1 MNYNYLKILD
11 KKSYMNKLNE
21 KHKIIIII
29 STIMVIGLGYYVY
42 SKENSK
48 NEMSDLQVEEGNI
61 ENNQSI
67 KEEKKI
73 KVHISGAI
81 KNEGVF
87 ELDEN
92 SRIIDVI
99 QQAGG
104 LTEQSYTKYINLAEM
119 LEDGSKIY
127 IPTKEEI
134 ENQEKQNEEQ
144 ENKKDIETFK
154 NTITINQNENNQKY
168 KSTNQKIKKININT
182 ATQEELDSLPGVGA
196 STANKILNYR
206 KENGKFKTKED
217 IKNVSGIGESKFNK
231 IKDLIEV

>member
-11 KKSYMNKLNE
+11 KKSYMNKLNK

-104 LTEQSYTKYINLAEM
+104 LTEQSYTKHINLAEM

-134 ENQEKQNEEQ
+134 ENQKKQNEEQ

-154 NTITINQNENNQKY
+154 NTITINQNENNQNY

>member
-1 MNYNYLKILD
+1 
-11 KKSYMNKLNE
+11 MNKLN
-21 KHKIIIII
+21 KKQKIIIII
-29 STIMVIGLGYYVY
+29 STIMVIGLSYYVY
-42 SKENSK
+42 SKEKGK
-48 NEMSDLQVEEGNI
+48 NEISDLQIEETNI
-61 ENNQSI
+61 EDKEII
-67 KEEKKI
+67 KEKIKI

-92 SRIIDVI
+92 SRIIDAI
-99 QQAGG
+99 EKAGG
-104 LTEQSYTKYINLAEM
+104 LTEQAYTKHINLAEV

-134 ENQEKQNEEQ
+134 ENQEKQNNEKQNNEDV
-144 ENKKDIETFK
+144 ESFK
-154 NTITINQNENNQKY
+154 NTNSINPKENNQNY

-182 ATQEELDSLPGVGA
+182 ATQEELDSLPGVGT

>member
-11 KKSYMNKLNE
+11 KKSYMNKLNK

>member
-11 KKSYMNKLNE
+11 KKSYMNKLN
-21 KHKIIIII
+21 KKYKIIIII

-134 ENQEKQNEEQ
+134 ENQG
-144 ENKKDIETFK
+144 F
-154 NTITINQNENNQKY
+154 Y
-168 KSTNQKIKKININT
+168 NI
-182 ATQEELDSLPGVGA
+182 SWGG
-196 STANKILNYR
+196 
-206 KENGKFKTKED
+206 
-217 IKNVSGIGESKFNK
+217 
-231 IKDLIEV
+231 

>member
-11 KKSYMNKLNE
+11 KKSYMNKLNK

-168 KSTNQKIKKININT
+168 KSTNQKIEKININT

>member
-11 KKSYMNKLNE
+11 KKSYMNKLN
-21 KHKIIIII
+21 KKYKIIIII
-29 STIMVIGLGYYVY
+29 STIMVIGLSYYVY

-154 NTITINQNENNQKY
+154 NTITINQNENNQNY

>member
-1 MNYNYLKILD
+1 
-11 KKSYMNKLNE
+11 MNKLN
-21 KHKIIIII
+21 KKQKIIIII
-29 STIMVIGLGYYVY
+29 SIMMVIGIGYYAY

-48 NEMSDLQVEEGNI
+48 NEINDLQVEETNI
-61 ENNQSI
+61 ENKESI
-67 KEEKKI
+67 KEKNKI

-92 SRIIDVI
+92 SRIIDAI
-99 QQAGG
+99 EQSGG
-104 LTEQSYTKYINLAEM
+104 LTEQAYTKYINLAEV

-134 ENQEKQNEEQ
+134 ENQEKQNNEKQNNEDV
-144 ENKKDIETFK
+144 ESFK
-154 NTITINQNENNQKY
+154 NTIPINSKENNQNTKT
-168 KSTNQKIKKININT
+168 TNQKTKKININT
-182 ATQEELDSLPGVGA
+182 ATQEELDSLPGVGT

-217 IKNVSGIGESKFNK
+217 IKDVSGIGESKFNK